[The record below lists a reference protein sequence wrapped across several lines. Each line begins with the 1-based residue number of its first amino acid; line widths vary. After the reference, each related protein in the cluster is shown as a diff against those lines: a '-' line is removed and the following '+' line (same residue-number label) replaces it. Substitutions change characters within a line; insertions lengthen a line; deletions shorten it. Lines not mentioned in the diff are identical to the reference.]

1 MRTSHRFAIAA
12 LLTLATVV
20 VPIVVLLLPRLAHA
34 DPPFGFGDNALE
46 DRFADGDLDADDI
59 ARMPALGHARA
70 GSADV
75 QAKTW
80 VSLLGFASQFPTG
93 AHEVGAGIVVG
104 IAFDKIAQ
112 GSSHVASEKAPP
124 FFGDGPTPAPTPSPP
139 PRESPAPAFSTPS
152 LSISGVLARGAVKA
166 AWRSAGI
173 EITDARVDE
182 MIARAR
188 RSAALP
194 EVRLRAL
201 RVLNSG
207 EDVTYV
213 DASGHV
219 YDTIG
224 ANLSLEAR
232 LTWRLDRLIF
242 ADDEPTL
249 ERVRLERQEARGRLG
264 THVLELLFAWQ
275 RALFDLAST
284 PSGSR
289 SEMEAVLRRFE
300 SEVALDVLTSGWFGV
315 QAAVRKAGK
324 TSEVA
329 P

>member
-1 MRTSHRFAIAA
+1 MRT
-12 LLTLATVV
+12 
-20 VPIVVLLLPRLAHA
+20 LPRSPWLLVLAILAFPRAAHA
-34 DPPFGFGDNALE
+34 DPWFGSGDNAAE
-46 DRFADGDLDADDI
+46 DWFADGDLDADDI
-59 ARMPALGHARA
+59 AHMAFLGQSRA
-70 GSADV
+70 GSSDV
-75 QAKTW
+75 HAKTW
-80 VSLLGFASQFPTG
+80 VSLLAFTSQFPTG
-93 AHEVGAGIVVG
+93 AHEVGAGVVLG

-112 GSSHVASEKAPP
+112 GSSHVARERPP
-124 FFGDGPTPAPTPSPP
+124 SFLADGPTPSPSPS
-139 PRESPAPAFSTPS
+139 PREPPPSVPAMS
-152 LSISGVLARGAVKA
+152 LDGALARGAVRA
-166 AWRSAGI
+166 AWRTAGI
-173 EITDARVDE
+173 EVTDVRVDE

-188 RSAALP
+188 RSASLP

-219 YDTIG
+219 YDTVG

-275 RALFDLAST
+275 RALLDLDTSAA
-284 PSGSR
+284 GSR
-289 SEMEAVLRRFE
+289 SEMEAMLRRWE
-300 SEVALDVLTSGWFGV
+300 SEVALDVLTSGWFGA
-315 QAAVRKAGK
+315 QAAVRNAGK
-324 TSEVA
+324 ASGGGR
-329 P
+329 